1 MKYFSLGPVEMFPY
15 TLEVAKKQV
24 PYFRTPE
31 FSEIMLDSEKRMK
44 RVMNAPQDSKVI
56 FLTASGTAAM
66 EATII
71 NCFTKEDKLLIINGG
86 IFGKRFVDIC
96 CAFSIPYESVDLK
109 FGEVLTEHH
118 LEKFENSG
126 FTALVV
132 NIHETSTG
140 QLYDKRMLSAFC
152 ERNNMYFIVDAI
164 SSFLADEYDVE
175 KYHIDATILS
185 SQKGLSIGPGMSFV
199 VLSDR
204 LYNQKV
210 VNINPP
216 TLYFDFKDYVK
227 NQLRGQTPYTPAV
240 RVALELNDM
249 LVHLEEQ
256 GMENRLNYVKEVVD
270 DFRIKLRDVDD
281 ISIPDYPISYASTPL
296 LFDKLNGD
304 EVYSIMK
311 NKYGVCLTP
320 CGGDLKGKMV
330 RVGHIGN
337 HTLEENDLLILT
349 LKKAL
354 AEA

>member
-109 FGEVLTEHH
+109 FGEALTEHH

-210 VNINPP
+210 VNINAP
-216 TLYFDFKDYVK
+216 TL
-227 NQLRGQTPYTPAV
+227 
-240 RVALELNDM
+240 
-249 LVHLEEQ
+249 
-256 GMENRLNYVKEVVD
+256 
-270 DFRIKLRDVDD
+270 
-281 ISIPDYPISYASTPL
+281 
-296 LFDKLNGD
+296 
-304 EVYSIMK
+304 
-311 NKYGVCLTP
+311 
-320 CGGDLKGKMV
+320 
-330 RVGHIGN
+330 
-337 HTLEENDLLILT
+337 
-349 LKKAL
+349 
-354 AEA
+354 